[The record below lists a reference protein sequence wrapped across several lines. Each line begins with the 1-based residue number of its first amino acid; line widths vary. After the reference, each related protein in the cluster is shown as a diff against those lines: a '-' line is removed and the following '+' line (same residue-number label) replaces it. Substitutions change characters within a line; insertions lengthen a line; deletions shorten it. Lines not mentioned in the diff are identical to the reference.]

1 MKDIRP
7 ALLRTG
13 MGCFAFTAGI
23 SLFNVLFLPYARAN
37 YGYSAAVTL
46 GVYAAALCALRGA
59 GRSIGRVEKD
69 RAGKSRKSACANF
82 SGSVVCRSYRHGI
95 LDGIH
100 AQRR

>member
-37 YGYSAAVTL
+37 YG
-46 GVYAAALCALRGA
+46 
-59 GRSIGRVEKD
+59 
-69 RAGKSRKSACANF
+69 
-82 SGSVVCRSYRHGI
+82 
-95 LDGIH
+95 
-100 AQRR
+100 

>member
-69 RAGKSRKSACANF
+69 RAGKSRKNACANF